1 MSQDPDEA
9 GRQSTRRAAESAE
22 QLGDGLLRSLWPGDL
37 ERAVGHLDRAG
48 ALYQQAR
55 DRAGEVRAARKK
67 GQAER
72 ALQLL
77 AEAAGNARML
87 DSLLGQLRDGGAA
100 GPQPPFDRP
109 LAGLREASEQLLAAR
124 ARGDYLEALVLA
136 PVVVRWHELARR
148 VETTWPHLAAGADEP
163 HAAESLI
170 AWLDGAGSPHQAT
183 VGLLAWVLGAAQAG
197 LGREEPIDR
206 LLAGQQQLA
215 DGVRRLAEKVSTLE
229 DAIGMLELPPLQLP
243 QPPAPLR
250 PPTEAPAAEAG
261 SIAAAPPAPG
271 SPAPEPAVR
280 LAPRPLRL
288 PWPGM
293 RWPRR
298 ILARALGGALL
309 LVGAVLAT
317 SWGLGAFPSGV
328 PSSPAP
334 PTAPVAAARMQPP
347 DSSAP
352 PPPTPA
358 AEAPRQ
364 ASAPALALAVL
375 ATASPTAPATPAA
388 ATPTPPPT
396 STTTPTPAETAT
408 PTRAPTPPATPTV
421 GPTPTPAASPTAVP
435 ARANPARDP
444 GRAFVYVKESQ
455 AVADGPAGQR
465 AGNFEAMQAAGFRV
479 VGRNQ
484 DGTALKV
491 QPEDRGLIAGWVQA
505 EYVALPAGLDAS
517 ALPVVE

>member
-1 MSQDPDEA
+1 MSQDPEETK
-9 GRQSTRRAAESAE
+9 RQSARRAAEFAE
-22 QLGDGLLRSLWPGDL
+22 QLGEGLLRSLWPGDL
-37 ERAVGHLDRAG
+37 ERAVGHLERAG

-55 DRAGEVRAARKK
+55 DRTGEARAARRR

-72 ALQLL
+72 ALQVL

-87 DSLLGQLRDGGAA
+87 DSLLDQRRNGVVSD
-100 GPQPPFDRP
+100 PQPPFDRP

-148 VETTWPHLAAGADEP
+148 VETTWPHPPAGADEP
-163 HAAESLI
+163 RTAESLI
-170 AWLDGAGSPHQAT
+170 AWLDGVGSPQQAT

-215 DGVRRLAEKVSTLE
+215 DGVRRLAEKVSSLE

-243 QPPAPLR
+243 QPPAPLH
-250 PPTEAPAAEAG
+250 PPTETPAAEAG
-261 SIAAAPPAPG
+261 PTDAAPPPSG

-280 LAPRPLRL
+280 PTRWPFRL

-298 ILARALGGALL
+298 VSARTLGAALL

-317 SWGLGAFPSGV
+317 GWGLGAFPSGA
-328 PSSPAP
+328 PASSASPAASVVVARTPPAGSAAP
-334 PTAPVAAARMQPP
+334 PTATV
-347 DSSAP
+347 
-352 PPPTPA
+352 
-358 AEAPRQ
+358 APRQ
-364 ASAPALALAVL
+364 AAAPALALAVTV
-375 ATASPTAPATPAA
+375 TASPTAPATPPV
-388 ATPTPPPT
+388 ATPSPPPT
-396 STTTPTPAETAT
+396 GTPTPTPADTAT
-408 PTRAPTPPATPTV
+408 PTRATSTASPTV
-421 GPTPTPAASPTAVP
+421 GPAPSPAASPTAVL

-455 AVADGPAGQR
+455 AVADGPATQR
-465 AGNFEAMQAAGFRV
+465 VGNFEAMQAAGFRV

-484 DGTALKV
+484 AGTALKV

-505 EYVALPAGLDAS
+505 EYVALPAGLEAS